1 MKNTSNIIC
10 GTLPLFEVDSR
21 HTTDRLMASDQCSQ
35 HRLKFARR
43 CRMRVRRTQRR
54 YQNFDNKSNERIDK
68 KRRIE
73 RMVGDQVGSTA
84 NQQVAPN
91 EIL

>member
-1 MKNTSNIIC
+1 
-10 GTLPLFEVDSR
+10 
-21 HTTDRLMASDQCSQ
+21 
-35 HRLKFARR
+35 
-43 CRMRVRRTQRR
+43 MRVRRTQRR